1 MTINVRTMD
10 VIPVIASESAFD
22 ESHDEEMSEMSSK
35 KYPVRERRKSAKG
48 GWKITKTNN
57 GKFKK

>member
-48 GWKITKTNN
+48 GWKIQ
-57 GKFKK
+57 KK

>member
-1 MTINVRTMD
+1 MD
-10 VIPVIASESAFD
+10 VVPVIASESAFD